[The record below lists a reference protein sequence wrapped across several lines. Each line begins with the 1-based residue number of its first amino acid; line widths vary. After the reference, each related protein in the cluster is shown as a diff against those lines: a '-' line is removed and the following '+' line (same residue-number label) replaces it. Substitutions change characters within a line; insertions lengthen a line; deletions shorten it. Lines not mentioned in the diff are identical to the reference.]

1 MATEGVKKEEDPR
14 GDVPR
19 DTVLLLAT
27 GSEPAPIAGDPCT
40 AQMREDDAGKLTAL
54 TASKE
59 AIIKDKPSFW
69 QIKRPV
75 VSTLIVPEIP
85 WDGGEEYKPPVA
97 AEDFTRSGYVTGI
110 VQAGEITWAESFKDL
125 FRTMGHGWLPEIAN
139 TNLPVRKIEIRQYM
153 RENLKRSEISKN
165 KLHISYGD
173 VTTEFLSVH
182 SLSLGINI
190 HTIPVFQ
197 ISAVAHPLTYTV
209 THDAI
214 ARWKKTYMD
223 MRFSLSGGTAD
234 CNRIGFVGG
243 RKWRVLKE
251 GTITWSDSYNNY
263 DAASPVIREQYRGLL
278 VETGGGV
285 RDMPALVKA
294 IGHMKWETNI
304 AGDPASRIFDRV
316 SQKKCQFSRL
326 IFRLWTLY
334 YAALLHQ
341 EETADKEFVIKGT
354 KLEHPIQVI
363 EEGKLLTQIDTLLS
377 TTSIEPFVIG
387 RSLHGRSDAFTI
399 ISNLI
404 VGLSYTFK
412 APHHFVL
419 TRFWPP
425 IYNVRIF
432 VYNDCPIKSEP
443 ILARIYPEGILKT
456 INYLGVMLGQTT
468 FFYDI
473 GRTVASFI
481 CRPEGDKLWMG
492 YSHIKMRLPPFHCQQ
507 TLFFDLAQ
515 GNTGDDY
522 VPPLAPNIYK
532 SIWEGNILYMWQSVF
547 IRTVL
552 MERGFYSY
560 AHTISTNL
568 FDECPRFFRDYKNY
582 GMWEADWTYLTGEEA
597 NGIKLN
603 LYAQAVALR
612 MGLGAIFNCC
622 TAWIEPVFFEP
633 RVMLTSQSPTWSETL
648 LVWNVVHAET
658 AFGAIINGLGLDDH
672 YSSERIYYNV
682 DVPSRSGRAS
692 TGHYASYLRG
702 GGPILQLRANDRII
716 HEVFYSSLPIGPDTL
731 PVDGLFKTL
740 RWAQNASITW
750 AYAFS
755 NRDANLRFFRE
766 KDCWNNLVWERDTIH
781 TRETTE
787 VKVDAVY
794 RDQKAVA
801 RALHMML
808 SSKQL
813 EAWVPGM
820 EEVWIRYLARARSRV
835 VLHDHL
841 ETVSI
846 EKARLSVLCPDLRMR
861 VWTHPG
867 SSHDKCR
874 TDAHLGVFFSG
885 DPSEWPNYEGIGYGM
900 CNDIGEEV
908 VALPTTSVVVGGQN
922 LIARYI
928 KQERNIP
935 ISYFE
940 PDKWLGHDK
949 KVKTVVDLSDE
960 GIDASTISV
969 DDSEFKPGLSLRP
982 DSQRLLKLDISRT
995 GDTAEPMGSRY
1006 ISLTV
1011 EELRERLG
1019 LSRPRNTMTS
1029 CETQASVALA
1039 LAEARLVRSDYM
1051 RGWDFYSFSKAH
1063 KALHAEKNVDE
1074 RNAKAWKLSQLAAA
1088 LDKIHADAS
1097 SMGKGFQTVMH
1108 TDLASIFDALCWHG
1122 WYALMIG
1129 WHPNSRCVLIHQLHD
1144 MIQSLRAPV
1153 SDNTTWSN
1161 TIRGCVMEMGYMCN
1175 YMADLQALTTAEWRD
1190 LYGCDGPPNIGEPQF
1205 YEQFTAEGETM
1216 TFILS
1221 NPEYFPG
1228 MFGGGSEDEERGH
1241 ANSGGSNETAEGA
1254 AHGGEQQDA
1263 NALEERSTKCDGS
1276 GRCGEFHEYK
1286 KHDDEDRN
1294 GDAAPK
1300 NSSCS
1305 SGTAQ
1310 HSGSSELGS
1319 GDNGKGGHTQPTQ
1332 YGQQTKHNT
1341 TTVACVSRSGM
1352 YLANL
1357 EAGSKSEVGCQAD
1370 MTMLHREAY
1379 KLESKAN
1386 QSIAEASRHQPKYHK
1401 HPGTGKDKYPIL
1413 VEQAIVG
1420 ENDAKKQ
1427 FQEIAS
1433 TLQKI
1438 VDTAIN
1444 TEKSI
1449 DPRFDEVFR
1458 QLHAISTSLLKMT
1471 SMWDAA
1477 WGASCAHGCTTNAD
1491 TLRSDGRS
1499 TKQATQ
1505 TVPKRKRPGK
1515 TAGEVESPKNTQSMT
1530 NVTFQSKTIAAA
1542 KPQNATRG
1550 TCVVAQPCG
1559 RTDGCKETGAPSSR
1573 TSSSGTSS
1581 RAQRSV
1587 IPLQGAS
1594 SITPLLQRDTKPIT
1608 KTCGTIA
1615 KSSSLKQTTSVATCN
1630 SAENT
1635 STVKENTGYV
1645 SGFPS
1650 VTANRSAATCYS
1662 KTTSPG
1668 LSTNQQVRSYLGVA
1682 LSACQNT
1689 LPDKNLHRPYFTPRA
1704 SHKKGRTTRNLGTP
1718 TARYVWRPKKPSGQP
1733 SYQPSSTV
1741 TPSTRSRSDT
1751 SMDGSQYKS
1760 RTRYYKNYVGCQK
1773 QIDVQL
1779 LLEAYHLLF
1788 QQKHAMGSGFT
1799 PYRYGIWPGRCQT
1812 YRVGASS

>member
-1 MATEGVKKEEDPR
+1 MVAEGAKKEEDPR

-27 GSEPAPIAGDPCT
+27 GSEPAPIAGDPST
-40 AQMREDDAGKLTAL
+40 AEVREDDAGKLTAL

-59 AIIKDKPSFW
+59 AIVKDKPSFW
-69 QIKRPV
+69 QVKTPV

-85 WDGGEEYKPPVA
+85 WDGGEEYNPSVA
-97 AEDFTRSGYVTGI
+97 AEDFTRTGYVTGI

-125 FRTMGHGWLPEIAN
+125 FRTMGHGWLPEITN
-139 TNLPVRKIEIRQYM
+139 TNLPVKKIEVRQYM
-153 RENLKRSEISKN
+153 RENLKRSEISRN
-165 KLHISYGD
+165 KLHVSYGD

-197 ISAVAHPLTYTV
+197 VSAVAHPLTYTV

-278 VETGGGV
+278 VDTGGGV
-285 RDMPALVKA
+285 RDMGALVKA
-294 IGHMKWETNI
+294 IGHMKWEANV
-304 AGDPASRIFDRV
+304 AGDPASRIFDRI

-341 EETADKEFVIKGT
+341 EETPDKEFVIKGT

-399 ISNLI
+399 ISNLV

-492 YSHIKMRLPPFHCQQ
+492 HSHIKMRLPPFHCQQ

-515 GNTGDDY
+515 GNIGDDY

-560 AHTISTNL
+560 AHTISTSL

-658 AFGAIINGLGLDDH
+658 AFGAIVNGLGLDEH

-702 GGPILQLRANDRII
+702 GGPILQLRANDRIVQ
-716 HEVFYSSLPIGPDTL
+716 EVFYSSLPLGPDTL

-740 RWAQNASITW
+740 RWAQDASITW

-766 KDCWNNLVWERDTIH
+766 KDCWNNLVWERDVIH

-787 VKVDAVY
+787 VKVDAIY
-794 RDQKAVA
+794 RDQKAIA
-801 RALHMML
+801 RALHMVL

-835 VLHDHL
+835 ILHDHL
-841 ETVSI
+841 EAVSI
-846 EKARLSVLCPDLRMR
+846 EKARLSMLCPDLRMR

-874 TDAHLGVFFSG
+874 TDAHLGIFFPG
-885 DPSEWPNYEGIGYGM
+885 DPSEWTNYEGIGYGI

-908 VALPTTSVVVGGQN
+908 LALPTTSIVVGGQN
-922 LIARYI
+922 LIARYV
-928 KQERNIP
+928 KQERSIP

-940 PDKWLGHDK
+940 PDKWLGRDK
-949 KVKTVVDLSDE
+949 KVSTVVDLSDE
-960 GIDASTISV
+960 GAEV
-969 DDSEFKPGLSLRP
+969 PAAPADDSEFKPGLSLRP
-982 DSQRLLKLDISRT
+982 DSQRLLKLDISRA

-1019 LSRPRNTMTS
+1019 LSRPRSSMTS
-1029 CETQASVALA
+1029 SETQASVALA

-1074 RNAKAWKLSQLAAA
+1074 RNAEAWKISQLAVA

-1122 WYALMIG
+1122 WYTLMIG

-1153 SDNTTWSN
+1153 SDNATWSN

-1175 YMADLQALTTAEWRD
+1175 YMADLQALTTAEWRE

-1228 MFGGGSEDEERGH
+1228 MFGGGFEEEGGGF
-1241 ANSGGSNETAEGA
+1241 ADGGGSNETAGEA
-1254 AHGGEQQDA
+1254 AQGEEQQDA
-1263 NALEERSTKCDGS
+1263 NAKEGKPTKCDGD
-1276 GRCGEFHEYK
+1276 GKCGEFHEYK
-1286 KHDDEDRN
+1286 KHDDEDGD
-1294 GDAAPK
+1294 GDAARRDT
-1300 NSSCS
+1300 SSS
-1305 SGTAQ
+1305 SGAAQ
-1310 HSGSSELGS
+1310 HSGSSGS
-1319 GDNGKGGHTQPTQ
+1319 GDGESGKGSQTQSTQ

-1341 TTVACVSRSGM
+1341 TTLACVSKNGM

-1357 EAGSKSEVGCQAD
+1357 DAGLKNEVGCQAD
-1370 MTMLHREAY
+1370 MTMLHRKAF
-1379 KLESKAN
+1379 KLESKADQN
-1386 QSIAEASRHQPKYHK
+1386 ITEASKHQPKYHK
-1401 HPGTGKDKYPIL
+1401 HPGSGKDKHPTL
-1413 VEQAIVG
+1413 VERAIVG

-1491 TLRSDGRS
+1491 TPKLDGKNTRQAIQ
-1499 TKQATQ
+1499 TAPKGKQT
-1505 TVPKRKRPGK
+1505 GK
-1515 TAGEVESPKNTQSMT
+1515 AAGKVKSPKNTQSTM
-1530 NVTFQSKTIAAA
+1530 NVTFQSKTTVAA
-1542 KPQNATRG
+1542 KPKNVTQE
-1550 TCVVAQPCG
+1550 TCVVVQPCG
-1559 RTDGCKETGAPSSR
+1559 RTVGCKETGAKNSKI
-1573 TSSSGTSS
+1573 SSSVTSS
-1581 RAQRSV
+1581 RAQKSTT
-1587 IPLQGAS
+1587 PSKEAS
-1594 SITPLLQRDTKPIT
+1594 SIMPPLKKDTKPIT
-1608 KTCGTIA
+1608 KICETTA
-1615 KSSSLKQTTSVATCN
+1615 KSLSSKQTTSVVICS

-1635 STVKENTGYV
+1635 STAKENTGYV
-1645 SGFPS
+1645 LESQS
-1650 VTANRSAATCYS
+1650 VMTDRSAATCCS

-1668 LSTNQQVRSYLGVA
+1668 LDTNRPVRSYLDVA

-1689 LPDKNLHRPYFTPRA
+1689 HPDRKPHRQYFTPEV
-1704 SHKKGRTTRNLGTP
+1704 SHKKERTTRNSGTP

-1733 SYQPSSTV
+1733 SYQPSSTA
-1741 TPSTRSRSDT
+1741 TPSTRSRSST
-1751 SMDGSQYKS
+1751 STGGSQYKS
-1760 RTRYYKNYVGCQK
+1760 KTRYYRNYAGYQK

-1779 LLEAYHLLF
+1779 LLEAYHLLS
-1788 QQKHAMGSGFT
+1788 QQKHAMGSGFM
-1799 PYRYGIWPGRCQT
+1799 PYQYGIWPGRCRT